1 MLNAIE
7 EIVEIIEMEM
17 EHEAHRGS
25 DDVSGMLAQ
34 GRFKLFAIE
43 AFNLFSHN

>member
-17 EHEAHRGS
+17 ETAAHGHAMMAPS
-25 DDVSGMLAQ
+25 HAAQ
-34 GRFKLFAIE
+34 GRSKIE